1 MCSDFRK
8 RNLHIFMPT
17 SLVLLDVSCFNKFLK
32 AQSPTGERKYRNV
45 VGLLMRLVR
54 APEDSLQIDQALEGI
69 P

>member
-1 MCSDFRK
+1 
-8 RNLHIFMPT
+8 MPT

-54 APEDSLQIDQALEGI
+54 APEDSLQIDQALERI